1 MCLGGGGCWGLS
13 PWFGG
18 GGVAPAQGGPGA
30 GRGGGGGSQA
40 RFHPEVGGW
49 VKSQPCI
56 LMLGEGLPREDGLA
70 LQRLWTLDPGPSPIA
85 AWHSCFLGRSPLPV
99 AAKCP
104 MCNVET

>member
-1 MCLGGGGCWGLS
+1 MVSSPGSAVGGMPL
-13 PWFGG
+13 PR
-18 GGVAPAQGGPGA
+18 ADQGHQTG
-30 GRGGGGGSQA
+30 GRGKPGQVPS
-40 RFHPEVGGW
+40 EVGGW

-70 LQRLWTLDPGPSPIA
+70 LQRLWTLYPGPSPIA